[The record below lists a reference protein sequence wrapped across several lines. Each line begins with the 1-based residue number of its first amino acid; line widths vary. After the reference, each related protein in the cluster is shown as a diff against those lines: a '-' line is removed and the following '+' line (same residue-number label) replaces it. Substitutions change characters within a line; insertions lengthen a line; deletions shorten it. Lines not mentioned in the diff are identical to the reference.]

1 LKNLL
6 KYILLILNVIFAIAL
21 LISYSALYIPPDK
34 IWIIAIAG
42 LAYPWLLATNLIF
55 IVSWL
60 FIKPRYAFISIL
72 VILSG
77 WNVLSRFIQF
87 DGKETDE
94 PGIKVV
100 SYNVRHF
107 TGTGNNPSR
116 ELAELI
122 KSFLNEKQPDI
133 ICLQEV
139 KLRTNRVFNLEATRN
154 EFPSIKHYQYAR
166 TSSTGGS
173 VTMSRFPI
181 VKMEEIRF
189 DNSGNIA
196 IVTDIAT
203 GKDTIRIFNIHLQ
216 SYRIDPDKYRI
227 IDSPG
232 ITSEEDLQEA
242 RELSSKFR
250 KAVRMRAVQA
260 RMIRQ
265 KINESPYPVIVC
277 GDFNDTPAS
286 YAYQKV
292 RGNLKDSFVC
302 SGDGI
307 GQTYIGKLPSFRI
320 DYILHS
326 AEFISYNFQ
335 TYDVQYSDHRPISCD
350 LIRKSK

>member
-1 LKNLL
+1 MKNLL
-6 KYILLILNVIFAIAL
+6 KYILLIFNVLFAIAL
-21 LISYSALYIPPDK
+21 LISYAALYIPPDK
-34 IWIIAIAG
+34 IWIFAIAG
-42 LAYPWLLATNLIF
+42 LFYPWLLTINLLF
-55 IVSWL
+55 CVSWV
-60 FIKPRYAFISIL
+60 FVKPRFAIISII

-107 TGTGNNPSR
+107 TGAGNNPSR

-122 KSFLNEKQPDI
+122 KGFLKEKQPDI

-154 EFPSIKHYQYAR
+154 EFPSIKHYQYIR

-181 VKMEEIRF
+181 VKMQEIRF
-189 DNSGNIA
+189 ENSGNIA
-196 IVTDIAT
+196 IATDIAT

-216 SYRIDPDKYRI
+216 SYRINPDKYRI

-232 ITSEEDLQEA
+232 ITSDENLREA
-242 RELSSKFR
+242 RELGLKFR
-250 KAVRMRAVQA
+250 KAVKMRAVQA
-260 RMIRQ
+260 RLIRQ
-265 KINESPYPVIVC
+265 KINESPHPVIVC
-277 GDFNDTPAS
+277 GDFNDTPSS

-292 RGNLKDSFVC
+292 RGKLKDSFIN
-302 SGDGI
+302 SGEGI
-307 GQTYIGKLPSFRI
+307 GQTYFGKLPSFRI

-326 AEFISYNFQ
+326 SEFQSYNFR
-335 TYDVQYSDHRPISCD
+335 TYDVQYSDHLPISCD
-350 LIRKSK
+350 LIRKSE

>member
-1 LKNLL
+1 MKNILN
-6 KYILLILNVIFAIAL
+6 YILLILNVIFAIAL

-42 LAYPWLLATNLIF
+42 LVYPWLLAINILFCI
-55 IVSWL
+55 SW
-60 FIKPRYAFISIL
+60 FFVKPRYAIISIF

-77 WNVLSRFIQF
+77 WNVLSRFIQL

-122 KSFLNEKQPDI
+122 KSFLNQKQPDI

-173 VTMSRFPI
+173 VTMSRYPI
-181 VKMEEIRF
+181 IKMQEIRF
-189 DNSGNIA
+189 ENSGNIA
-196 IVTDIAT
+196 IATDIAM

-232 ITSEEDLQEA
+232 ITSEEDLREA
-242 RELSSKFR
+242 RELGSKFR

-265 KINESPYPVIVC
+265 KINESPHPVIVC

-302 SGDGI
+302 SGVGI

-326 AEFISYNFQ
+326 PEFQSNNFR
-335 TYDVQYSDHRPISCD
+335 TYDVQYSDHLPISCD
-350 LIRKSK
+350 LIRKGE

>member
-1 LKNLL
+1 MKQLL
-6 KYILLILNVIFAIAL
+6 KYILLIINVIFVVAL
-21 LISYSALYIPPDK
+21 ITSYSALYIPPDK
-34 IWIIAIAG
+34 LWIIAIAG
-42 LAYPWLLATNLIF
+42 LVYPWLLALNLIF
-55 IVSWL
+55 CVVWL
-60 FIKPRYAFISIL
+60 FLKPRFAIISFVAIL
-72 VILSG
+72 AG
-77 WNVLSRFIQF
+77 WNVMNRFIQL
-87 DGKETDE
+87 DGKNTDE
-94 PGIKVV
+94 AGIKVV

-122 KSFLNEKQPDI
+122 KSFLKEKQPDI

-181 VKMEEIRF
+181 VKMQEIRF
-189 DNSGNIA
+189 ENSGNIA
-196 IVTDIAT
+196 IATDIIIE
-203 GKDTIRIFNIHLQ
+203 KDTIRIFNIHLQ

-232 ITSEEDLQEA
+232 ITSEEDLREA
-242 RELSSKFR
+242 RELGSKYR
-250 KAVRMRAVQA
+250 KAVKMRAVQA
-260 RMIRQ
+260 RLIR
-265 KINESPYPVIVC
+265 KAINESPFPVIVC

-302 SGDGI
+302 SGEGI

-326 AEFISYNFQ
+326 KEFSSYNFQ
-335 TYDVQYSDHRPISCD
+335 TYDVQYSDHLPVSCD
-350 LIRKSK
+350 LIRK

>member
-42 LAYPWLLATNLIF
+42 LVYPWLLTFNIIF
-55 IVSWL
+55 CIAWL
-60 FIKPRYAFISIL
+60 FVKPRFALISLI

-77 WNVLSRFIQF
+77 WNVLNRFVQF

-94 PGIKVV
+94 PGLKVV

-107 TGTGNNPSR
+107 AGTGNNPSR

-122 KSFLNEKQPDI
+122 KSFLKDKQPDI

-181 VKMEEIRF
+181 VKMQEIRF
-189 DNSGNIA
+189 ENSGNIA
-196 IVTDIAT
+196 IATDIAT

-232 ITSEEDLQEA
+232 ITSEEDLREA
-242 RELSSKFR
+242 RELGSKYR
-250 KAVRMRAVQA
+250 KAVIMRAVQA
-260 RMIRQ
+260 RLIR
-265 KINESPYPVIVC
+265 KEINESPHPVIVC

-292 RGNLKDSFVC
+292 RGNLKDSFVS
-302 SGDGI
+302 SGEGI

-326 AEFISYNFQ
+326 NEFLSYNFQ
-335 TYDVQYSDHRPISCD
+335 TYDVQYSDHLPISCD
-350 LIRKSK
+350 LIRKSE